1 MTRKN
6 LMISAA
12 ALSLLVLAGCSKDGM
27 AGYIGTAEAK
37 NVALENAG
45 LTASQVKFTDV
56 ELDDKNGTHYYQVE
70 FTADGKE
77 YEYDIDALTGAIIE
91 SKLPAGAQAQQNTAS
106 NNNTA
111 GNTTPD
117 TNTAGSSNTNNNTSN
132 NTSSGTGTASAAL
145 TADQAKN
152 KALAHAGLKANQ
164 VTFVKS
170 KLDWDDGRQVYD
182 VEFYTNGTE
191 YDYEINAETGAVL
204 SFDHDL
210 EWRGS
215 KASAS
220 TANTSSSTSSS
231 ASAAKPAAAA
241 SSSTA
246 SGDIGADKAKSIAL
260 AHAGL
265 SEGEVDFL
273 YAQPDRENGRQVYDV
288 EFYAGGVCFSYGEER
303 GREQFLRQEPYP
315 QDLSLLSEGGAVWHS
330 IPSATFYHAWSQSGE
345 LPDGFQAMFGA
356 FF

>member
-132 NTSSGTGTASAAL
+132 NTTPDTNTVVSSNTNNNTSSGTGTASAAL
-145 TADQAKN
+145 TADQAKD

-182 VEFYTNGTE
+182 VEFYTSDYKE
-191 YDYEINAETGAVL
+191 YDYEI
-204 SFDHDL
+204 D
-210 EWRGS
+210 
-215 KASAS
+215 AS
-220 TANTSSSTSSS
+220 T
-231 ASAAKPAAAA
+231 
-241 SSSTA
+241 
-246 SGDIGADKAKSIAL
+246 
-260 AHAGL
+260 
-265 SEGEVDFL
+265 GEVVSYDFDAEG
-273 YAQPDRENGRQVYDV
+273 YAPPATGNG
-288 EFYAGGVCFSYGEER
+288 
-303 GREQFLRQEPYP
+303 
-315 QDLSLLSEGGAVWHS
+315 
-330 IPSATFYHAWSQSGE
+330 QSGTITADQAKE
-345 LPDGFQAMFGA
+345 KALSQVPGATVSDIWEFETDYDDGRLQYEGKIYYNGMEYEFEIDGYSGAIRSWDAESMFD
-356 FF
+356 

>member
-1 MTRKN
+1 MTRKK

-145 TADQAKN
+145 TADQAKD

-164 VTFVKS
+164 VNFVKS

-182 VEFYTNGTE
+182 VEFYTSDYKE
-191 YDYEINAETGAVL
+191 YDYEI
-204 SFDHDL
+204 D
-210 EWRGS
+210 
-215 KASAS
+215 AS
-220 TANTSSSTSSS
+220 T
-231 ASAAKPAAAA
+231 
-241 SSSTA
+241 
-246 SGDIGADKAKSIAL
+246 
-260 AHAGL
+260 
-265 SEGEVDFL
+265 GEVVSYDFDAEG
-273 YAQPDRENGRQVYDV
+273 YAHPATGNG
-288 EFYAGGVCFSYGEER
+288 
-303 GREQFLRQEPYP
+303 
-315 QDLSLLSEGGAVWHS
+315 
-330 IPSATFYHAWSQSGE
+330 QSGTITADQAKE
-345 LPDGFQAMFGA
+345 KALSQVPGATVSDIREFETDYDDGRLQYEGKIYYNGMEYEFEIDGYSGAIRNWDAESMFD
-356 FF
+356 

>member
-70 FTADGKE
+70 FSADGKE

-132 NTSSGTGTASAAL
+132 NTTPDTNTVGSSNTNNNTSSGTGTASAAL
-145 TADQAKN
+145 TADQAKD

-182 VEFYTNGTE
+182 VEFYTSDYKE
-191 YDYEINAETGAVL
+191 YDYEI
-204 SFDHDL
+204 D
-210 EWRGS
+210 
-215 KASAS
+215 AS
-220 TANTSSSTSSS
+220 T
-231 ASAAKPAAAA
+231 
-241 SSSTA
+241 
-246 SGDIGADKAKSIAL
+246 
-260 AHAGL
+260 
-265 SEGEVDFL
+265 GEVVSYDFDAEG
-273 YAQPDRENGRQVYDV
+273 YAPPATGNG
-288 EFYAGGVCFSYGEER
+288 
-303 GREQFLRQEPYP
+303 
-315 QDLSLLSEGGAVWHS
+315 
-330 IPSATFYHAWSQSGE
+330 QSGTITADQAKE
-345 LPDGFQAMFGA
+345 KALSQVPGATVSDIWEFETDYDDGRLQYEGKIYYNGMEYEFEIDGYSGAIRSWDAESMFD
-356 FF
+356 

>member
-132 NTSSGTGTASAAL
+132 NTTPDTNTVGSSNTNNNTSSGTGTASAAL
-145 TADQAKN
+145 TADQAKD

-182 VEFYTNGTE
+182 VEFYTSDYKE
-191 YDYEINAETGAVL
+191 YDYEI
-204 SFDHDL
+204 D
-210 EWRGS
+210 
-215 KASAS
+215 AS
-220 TANTSSSTSSS
+220 T
-231 ASAAKPAAAA
+231 
-241 SSSTA
+241 
-246 SGDIGADKAKSIAL
+246 
-260 AHAGL
+260 
-265 SEGEVDFL
+265 GEVVSYDFDAEG
-273 YAQPDRENGRQVYDV
+273 YAPPATGNG
-288 EFYAGGVCFSYGEER
+288 
-303 GREQFLRQEPYP
+303 
-315 QDLSLLSEGGAVWHS
+315 
-330 IPSATFYHAWSQSGE
+330 QSGTITADQAKE
-345 LPDGFQAMFGA
+345 KALSQVPGATVSDIWEFETDYDDGRLQYEGKIYYNGMEYEFEIDGYSGAIRSWDAESMFD
-356 FF
+356 